1 VRRGRAP
8 SDAPHLMTTGNVH
21 VSGRRST
28 TGRVVLLGLPYDAA
42 SSLLRGPAGAPPLI
56 RAALDSDSNNGWSES
71 LADLRAPGLVGDAGD
86 VDVGG
91 PDDVR
96 PRIESVVTA
105 VLDSGARPL
114 CLGGDHSVTY
124 PILRAL
130 RRHHPRL
137 ALLHLDAH
145 PDLYDALDGDR
156 YSHACPFARIMED
169 GLVDRLVQVG
179 IRTMN
184 GHQRA
189 QADRFGVEVV
199 TMQDWDSS
207 HAFAFDQ
214 PLYVSVDLDV
224 LDPAFAPGVS
234 HREPGG
240 LSVRELLHIIQ
251 RTRADIVAADVVEFN
266 PTVDPVG
273 ITAWVA
279 AKIVRELVA
288 RMLDAGR

>member
-1 VRRGRAP
+1 MPIGAEGLHSRRPPA
-8 SDAPHLMTTGNVH
+8 
-21 VSGRRST
+21 
-28 TGRVVLLGLPYDAA
+28 GRVVLLGLPYDAA
-42 SSLLRGPAGAPPLI
+42 SSLLRGPAAAPPLI

-71 LADLRAPGLVGDAGD
+71 LIDLRDPGLVGDAGD

-96 PRIESVVTA
+96 PRIESA
-105 VLDSGARPL
+105 VAAILDHGGRPL

-124 PILRAL
+124 PVVRAL
-130 RRHHPRL
+130 RRHFPRL

-145 PDLYDALDGDR
+145 PDLYDSLDGDR
-156 YSHACPFARIMED
+156 YSHACPFARIMEE
-169 GLVDRLVQVG
+169 GLVDRLVQIG

-189 QADRFGVEVV
+189 QAERFGVEV
-199 TMQDWDSS
+199 TAMRDWDDR
-207 HAFAFDQ
+207 HTLTFDQ

-240 LSVRELLHIIQ
+240 LSVREVIRILQ
-251 RTRADIVAADVVEFN
+251 RMRADIVGADVVEFN

-279 AKIVRELVA
+279 AKIVRELTA
-288 RMLDAGR
+288 RMLDAPPAS

>member
-1 VRRGRAP
+1 
-8 SDAPHLMTTGNVH
+8 
-21 VSGRRST
+21 VSGTPATTVGRRPP
-28 TGRVVLLGLPYDAA
+28 TGLVVLLGLPYDAA
-42 SSLLRGPAGAPPLI
+42 SSLLRGPAAAPLLI
-56 RAALDSDSNNGWSES
+56 RAALDSDSTNGWSES
-71 LADLRAPGLVGDAGD
+71 LIDLRAPGLVGDAGD

-91 PDDVR
+91 PDEVR
-96 PRIESVVTA
+96 PRIESAVTA
-105 VLDSGARPL
+105 ILGQGARPL

-124 PILRAL
+124 PVVRAL
-130 RRHHPRL
+130 RRRYPRL

-145 PDLYDALDGDR
+145 PDLYDSLDGDR
-156 YSHACPFARIMED
+156 YSHACPFARIMEE

-179 IRTMN
+179 VRTVN

-189 QADRFGVEVV
+189 QAQRFGVEVI
-199 TMQDWDSS
+199 TMRDWNAS
-207 HAFAFDQ
+207 HAFIFDE

-251 RTRADIVAADVVEFN
+251 QTRADIVGADVVEFN

-273 ITAWVA
+273 ITSWVA
-279 AKIVRELVA
+279 AKIVRELAA
-288 RMLDAGR
+288 RLLEPPGGGQRA